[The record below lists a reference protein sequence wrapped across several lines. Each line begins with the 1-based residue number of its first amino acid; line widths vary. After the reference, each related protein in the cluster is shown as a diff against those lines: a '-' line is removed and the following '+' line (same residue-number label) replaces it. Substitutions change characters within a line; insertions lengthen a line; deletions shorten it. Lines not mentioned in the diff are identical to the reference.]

1 MSNSKESRN
10 SDDVLGSTSRKI
22 EWTLWVEKV
31 ECKLHEIGGIT
42 NALWEWNVGDNAIDD
57 LDLDDD
63 EVRESLVAHAYGR
76 ETARLSN
83 AAIARFSKKE
93 FLKAR
98 LYEDR
103 KDLYYALMN
112 MTTECAWQEVRRLG
126 IDNVHK
132 ARATLEKIYQ
142 KKVEIER
149 KKKEKLVEQGISR
162 EDGRK
167 FQDHDDLQRHVQGF
181 EKLVDDL
188 KSYVSKAELGT
199 YLHAHSEA
207 AYVSLVFT
215 VSLVSLV
222 NTSGLAVF
230 TIRRTYGRT

>member
-57 LDLDDD
+57 LDLDD
-63 EVRESLVAHAYGR
+63 EKVRESLVAHAYGR

-103 KDLYYALMN
+103 KDLYYALTMN
-112 MTTECAWQEVRRLG
+112 MTTEYAWQEVRRLG

-149 KKKEKLVEQGISR
+149 KKKEKLVEH
-162 EDGRK
+162 K
-167 FQDHDDLQRHVQGF
+167 VLV
-181 EKLVDDL
+181 EKMVESFKIMMIFSGMYKVL
-188 KSYVSKAELGT
+188 KSW
-199 YLHAHSEA
+199 
-207 AYVSLVFT
+207 
-215 VSLVSLV
+215 
-222 NTSGLAVF
+222 
-230 TIRRTYGRT
+230 